1 MSSNRK
7 VLSFLTL
14 VLPWISTIFIDK
26 KSFIRFLPSA
36 TFIGYL
42 FALFSEIADKKRLWK
57 VKNGLFPR
65 YVLEVSYLYG
75 LFPIVTIWIL
85 KLTYRNFF
93 KYLLTNI
100 VADYIF
106 SFHIVKF
113 FEKVGTFKFKKM
125 SLVNFLLFLYYYRL

>member
-42 FALFSEIADKKRLWK
+42 FALFSEIADKKGLWK
-57 VKNGLFPR
+57 VKNGLLPR
-65 YVLEVSYLYG
+65 YVLDVSYLYG

-85 KLTYRNFF
+85 KFTYSNFF

-100 VADYIF
+100 IADYFYI
-106 SFHIVKF
+106 S
-113 FEKVGTFKFKKM
+113 
-125 SLVNFLLFLYYYRL
+125 YC